1 MNEDKKCPFEKV
13 KPGTSAGVVF
23 YTFFFF
29 LAGLLLVSLGFWKAV
44 FVLCLTLIG
53 YYVGSTPDV
62 KSSLG
67 SFFDKVLPEQN
78 KKIVVSEEEK
88 AQVESMRQDLADKT
102 EEVSDNTP
110 EAEPK
115 KEANGK
121 EE

>member
-13 KPGTSAGVVF
+13 KPGTPAGVAF
-23 YTFFFF
+23 YTVLFF
-29 LAGLLLVSLGFWKAV
+29 LAGILLVSLGFWKAV
-44 FVLCLTLIG
+44 FVLCLTLVG

-62 KSSLG
+62 VSSLG

-88 AQVESMRQDLADKT
+88 AQVESMRQDLAEKT
-102 EEVSDNTP
+102 KEVPDNTS
-110 EAEPK
+110 EAAE
-115 KEANGK
+115 K